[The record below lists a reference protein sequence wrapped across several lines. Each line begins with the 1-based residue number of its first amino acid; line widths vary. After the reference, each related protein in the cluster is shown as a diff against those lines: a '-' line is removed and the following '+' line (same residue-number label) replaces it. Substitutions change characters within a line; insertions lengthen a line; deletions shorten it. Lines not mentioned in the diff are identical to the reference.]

1 MQGSTSDERLE
12 ARLGAALRAR
22 GWRLAVAE
30 SCTGGLLGHRVTE
43 VPGAS
48 DYFAGGVIAYA
59 NEVKQSLLG
68 VRAET
73 LAAHGAVSEAVAL
86 EMARGARAACG
97 AEVGL
102 AVTGIAGPGGGGP
115 GKPVGLTW
123 MAVSTPDGER
133 AEQRVWPG
141 DRARVKAQSA
151 QAALALALEMVA
163 LPG

>member
-1 MQGSTSDERLE
+1 MENALA

-30 SCTGGLLGHRVTE
+30 SCTGGLVGHRVTE
-43 VPGAS
+43 VPGSS

-59 NEVKQSLLG
+59 NDVKQSLLG

-73 LAAHGAVSEAVAL
+73 LAAHGAVSEQAAL
-86 EMARGARAACG
+86 EMARGARAACA

-123 MAVSTPDGER
+123 MAVSAPNGER
-133 AEQRVWPG
+133 TRQGLWPG
-141 DRARVKAQSA
+141 GRSQVKDQSA
-151 QAALALALEMVA
+151 AAVLALALEMVEA
-163 LPG
+163 